1 MCVFFSTNAVVISE
15 SVRCR
20 FIVTMD
26 ESRIAVRNI
35 SLSISSSDTETR
47 TQEAHFLTDVR
58 IRIDVQRAEWGRVS
72 RGIVSVT
79 QDSTLMSGCF
89 TSHCQLATRP
99 VQEGGMARRNCY
111 PVDKTKNTKRH
122 YSLFRIINLANEQNG
137 P

>member
-1 MCVFFSTNAVVISE
+1 MCFFSTNAVVISE

-89 TSHCQLATRP
+89 TSHCQWLPAQCRK
-99 VQEGGMARRNCY
+99 VEWHEEI
-111 PVDKTKNTKRH
+111 VIIKTKNTKRH